1 MPVPTTLLDTSLPSA
16 SRTSAR
22 DVARLDRARVPW
34 PTPRRCAHSR
44 PNPEP
49 DPDPNPDPNPSPNPT
64 PHQVRR
70 AVTKLVVGAA
80 LPELKRYMENKYTR
94 A

>member
-1 MPVPTTLLDTSLPSA
+1 
-16 SRTSAR
+16 
-22 DVARLDRARVPW
+22 
-34 PTPRRCAHSR
+34 
-44 PNPEP
+44 
-49 DPDPNPDPNPSPNPT
+49 
-64 PHQVRR
+64 VRR